1 MFVIKRDSFLGLR
14 KTIRNYKT
22 FWKLFGHILPLSPE
36 TPAQKVMN
44 YYFENSNS
52 KKFRGRRTTTLPNS
66 LWNDIKTLKNYI
78 NMGSKCKFIQ
88 LNTIDD
94 LRHLRSLAED
104 RERWSTLVK
113 DIYDAAKAEK
123 DF

>member
-1 MFVIKRDSFLGLR
+1 
-14 KTIRNYKT
+14 
-22 FWKLFGHILPLSPE
+22 
-36 TPAQKVMN
+36 MN
-44 YYFENSNS
+44 YYFENLNS
-52 KKFRGRRTTTLPNS
+52 KKFRGRPTTTLPNS
-66 LWNDIKTLKNYI
+66 LQNDIKTLKNYI
-78 NMGSKCKFIQ
+78 NMGNKYKFIQ
-88 LNTIDD
+88 LNTIGD

>member
-1 MFVIKRDSFLGLR
+1 
-14 KTIRNYKT
+14 
-22 FWKLFGHILPLSPE
+22 
-36 TPAQKVMN
+36 
-44 YYFENSNS
+44 
-52 KKFRGRRTTTLPNS
+52 
-66 LWNDIKTLKNYI
+66 
-78 NMGSKCKFIQ
+78 MGSKYKFIQ

-94 LRHLRSLAED
+94 LRHLRALAED

>member
-1 MFVIKRDSFLGLR
+1 
-14 KTIRNYKT
+14 
-22 FWKLFGHILPLSPE
+22 
-36 TPAQKVMN
+36 MN
-44 YYFENSNS
+44 YYFENSSS
-52 KKFRGRRTTTLPNS
+52 KKFRGRPTTTLPNS
-66 LWNDIKTLKNYI
+66 LRNDIKTLKNYI
-78 NMGSKCKFIQ
+78 NMGNKYKFIQ

-104 RERWSTLVK
+104 GERWSTLVK